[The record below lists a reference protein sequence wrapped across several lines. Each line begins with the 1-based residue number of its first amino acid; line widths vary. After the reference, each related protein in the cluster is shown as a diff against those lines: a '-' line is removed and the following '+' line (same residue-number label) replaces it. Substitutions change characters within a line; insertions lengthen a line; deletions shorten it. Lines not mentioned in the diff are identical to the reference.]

1 MYPPLA
7 FVIAEQE
14 DMPDRGPMLSL
25 QNLNIF
31 FLIILKSCGGPGEG
45 EAYRRGRCRGSGC
58 LLVGAGTKCKIN
70 QGLCYVKGERRS

>member
-31 FLIILKSCGGPGEG
+31 FLIILKSCGGPGKG
-45 EAYRRGRCRGSGC
+45 EAYRRE
-58 LLVGAGTKCKIN
+58 GAG
-70 QGLCYVKGERRS
+70 GLDACWLGLVQSVRSTRVFAM